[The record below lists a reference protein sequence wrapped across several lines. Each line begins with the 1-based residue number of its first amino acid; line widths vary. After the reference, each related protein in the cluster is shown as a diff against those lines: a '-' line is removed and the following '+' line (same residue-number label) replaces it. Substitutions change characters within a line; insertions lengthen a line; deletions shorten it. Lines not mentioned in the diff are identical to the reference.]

1 MRIDGRE
8 RDRIRPVK
16 ITNNYLM
23 SPQGSVLIEMGNTKV
38 ICTATVEEQTARH
51 LAGTGKGWITA
62 EYAMLP
68 GSCETRKKRDRG
80 KTDGRS
86 VEIQRLI
93 GRALRSVADMDKLG
107 ERTISVSYTHLNSFR
122 RAESG
127 LRPRAELAKVK
138 V

>member
-93 GRALRSVADMDKLG
+93 GRSE
-107 ERTISVSYTHLNSFR
+107 ERRVGKECRL
-122 RAESG
+122 
-127 LRPRAELAKVK
+127 
-138 V
+138 